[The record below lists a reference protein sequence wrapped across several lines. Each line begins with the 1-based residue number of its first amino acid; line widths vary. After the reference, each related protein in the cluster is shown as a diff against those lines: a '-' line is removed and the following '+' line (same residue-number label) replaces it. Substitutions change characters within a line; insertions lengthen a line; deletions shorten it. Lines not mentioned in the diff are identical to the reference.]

1 MPSLESGAGPQ
12 SVNSYYSYDVPGAH
26 WTVLN
31 CFADG
36 DPGVLLLQ
44 SQVYGNTTEQYT
56 WALQELRSVNR
67 SRTPFHFVVTHCPW
81 YNR

>member
-1 MPSLESGAGPQ
+1 MDSDCYFIAYSLLSPKSGEGCFLENATH
-12 SVNSYYSYDVPGAH
+12 S
-26 WTVLN
+26 VLN

-36 DPGVLLLQ
+36 DPKFW
-44 SQVYGNTTEQYT
+44 NTTEQYT